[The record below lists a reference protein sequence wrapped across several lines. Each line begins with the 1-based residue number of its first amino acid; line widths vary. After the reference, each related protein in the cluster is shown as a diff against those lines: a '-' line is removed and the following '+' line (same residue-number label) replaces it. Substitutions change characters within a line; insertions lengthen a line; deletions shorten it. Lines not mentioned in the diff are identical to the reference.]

1 MLNKIDVELYNGIK
15 VGKHTITHDGKNVYI
30 DDKRVLAQWSR
41 EGVYIS
47 KFAWNGNTHSWDAFL
62 PEEVLKNNKV
72 NYYKV
77 VIAFIERLILFPLQ
91 EYIDSINCRKYFNL

>member
-1 MLNKIDVELYNGIK
+1 MLNKIDVELYNGVK

-30 DDKRVLAQWSR
+30 DGIRVLAQWSR

-77 VIAFIERLILFPLQ
+77 VMDFIERLKLFPLQ
-91 EYIDSINCRKYFNL
+91 EYIQSIKEPKYFNL

>member
-1 MLNKIDVELYNGIK
+1 MLNKIDVELYNGVK
-15 VGKHTITHDGKNVYI
+15 VGKHTITHDCKNVYI
-30 DDKRVLAQWSR
+30 DGKRVLAQWSR

-62 PEEVLKNNKV
+62 PEEVLKNNKK